1 MLLVTLTMCLGTL
14 FSFQA
19 WDMFISIP
27 VKIESYERYQA
38 HHTIMVSDEIDFPT
52 TQAKVDWNQWLYN
65 AQSSRNLLGSWSL
78 YPEKSSESGTS
89 GGEMKVDESLLF
101 LFTYLDLI
109 GLRKKVLTFDEQ
121 YVIIRLSKGKRWRY
135 GIYLSNL
142 RDFR

>member
-1 MLLVTLTMCLGTL
+1 MLTMYVMGVVLLVMIWAIVWMVVNDRLWEYEGPAMLLVTLTMCLGTL

-78 YPEKSSESGTS
+78 YPEK
-89 GGEMKVDESLLF
+89 
-101 LFTYLDLI
+101 
-109 GLRKKVLTFDEQ
+109 VL
-121 YVIIRLSKGKRWRY
+121 
-135 GIYLSNL
+135 NL
-142 RDFR
+142 EPLE